1 MTVDIVYNGK
11 KYFLKLNYPGPN
23 HFKFEVL
30 EFSNLDQ
37 IKELKSKLAI
47 AIAAFET
54 SAFDTAMLRQLYE

>member
-37 IKELKSKLAI
+37 IKEFKHKLETTI
-47 AIAAFET
+47 DKFEQNVVP
-54 SAFDTAMLRQLYE
+54 TA